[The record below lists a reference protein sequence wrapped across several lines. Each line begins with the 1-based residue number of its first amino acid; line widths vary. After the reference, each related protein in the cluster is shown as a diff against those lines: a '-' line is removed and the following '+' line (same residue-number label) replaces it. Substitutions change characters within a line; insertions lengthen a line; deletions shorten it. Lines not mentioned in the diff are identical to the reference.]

1 MALPRLPQ
9 ENEPPALFEGSFLVV
24 YLKDACIEF
33 EVLLRGKPS
42 TGGDD
47 WRPLE
52 SLLSELTMT
61 KSPSAEADIPKKDH
75 EKKSEC
81 VS

>member
-1 MALPRLPQ
+1 MALPCLPQ
-9 ENEPPALFEGSFLVV
+9 ENEPPALLEGSFLAV

-42 TGGDD
+42 TGADD
-47 WRPLE
+47 WKPLE
-52 SLLSELTMT
+52 SLLSELTIT
-61 KSPSAEADIPKKDH
+61 KSASAEADIPKMDR
-75 EKKSEC
+75 EKSDC